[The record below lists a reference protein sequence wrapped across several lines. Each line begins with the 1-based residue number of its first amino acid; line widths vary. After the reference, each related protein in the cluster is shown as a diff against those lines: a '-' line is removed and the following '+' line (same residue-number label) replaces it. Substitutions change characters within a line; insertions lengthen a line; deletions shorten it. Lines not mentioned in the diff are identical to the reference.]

1 MNNSEISVSD
11 FNNIHRCIILNHMS
25 RVFYLTKLITNTTTM
40 DNKTELVHKDNDEK
54 QEEYHRTIHTRNN
67 IQSKQ
72 RVTLPTIKVHTNV
85 PNTSNVITRN
95 KITDDYHKV
104 PQTPTQLPQPERTTK
119 GSRNPYDNNKAQAR
133 WTIYQSI
140 YRWSQNYA
148 DNNSEHKRYLVN
160 NLIAPK

>member
-54 QEEYHRTIHTRNN
+54 QEEHHRTIHTRNK

-72 RVTLPTIKVHTNV
+72 RLTLPTIKVHTNI

-104 PQTPTQLPQPERTTK
+104 PQTRTQLPQPERTTK

-140 YRWSQNYA
+140 YRWSQNYT
-148 DNNSEHKRYLVN
+148 DNNSEHKTYLVN